1 MYIERDISSNA
12 EGLVGLLLVCAMLVV
27 AFV

>member
-1 MYIERDISSNA
+1 MYIDRDLSSNA
-12 EGLVGLLLVCAMLVV
+12 EGLVALLLVCAILAV

>member
-1 MYIERDISSNA
+1 MYIDRDISSNA
-12 EGLVGLLLVCAMLVV
+12 EGLIAFLLVCALVVV

>member
-1 MYIERDISSNA
+1 MYIDRDLSSNA
-12 EGLVGLLLVCAMLVV
+12 EALIALLLVCAILAV